1 MSHWSPND
9 LVTLRCDIA
18 HKPRDWWSN
27 LSVETAARSSGSLT
41 ASRHSAA
48 SGRGTALPKKCATLL
63 APAGNLD
70 AAKQAFQA
78 GADAV
83 YVGLKG
89 WSRGGARGEFDR
101 EQLRQCLELTHTLGK
116 QLQLA
121 ANIIPKPPERQRLLQ
136 QLTELAEWGLQAV
149 IVNDAGFLREVR
161 RKLPELAITASIGCG
176 ALNTDDALFYQ
187 DLGATAV
194 VLPGYAEPVEIAA
207 VKAKATIKVEIMLH
221 MVQEFIQLG
230 KCWMPSYLNFAA
242 AERTIPAERLGGS
255 VKRGGVGSCFR
266 ICQQPWTLLKDG
278 VEFDQRMFP
287 SWQVSRVA
295 ELGAFLDAGVDVIKI
310 QGRSLSAE
318 MVGSVVGMYRSAAD
332 AWKCGQTGG
341 WNGTALPTMWT
352 VQGR

>member
-1 MSHWSPND
+1 M
-9 LVTLRCDIA
+9 
-18 HKPRDWWSN
+18 
-27 LSVETAARSSGSLT
+27 
-41 ASRHSAA
+41 
-48 SGRGTALPKKCATLL
+48 LL

-70 AAKQAFQA
+70 AARQAFQA

-101 EQLRQCLELTHTLGK
+101 EQLRQCIQLANAVKK
-116 QLQLA
+116 QVHLA
-121 ANIIPKPPERQRLLQ
+121 ANIIPKSAERQRLLQ

-161 RKLPELAITASIGCG
+161 RKLPKLAITASIGCG
-176 ALNTDDALFYQ
+176 ALNADDALFYQ

-194 VLPGYAEPVEIAA
+194 VLPGYVEAAEIAA
-207 VKAKATIKVEIMLH
+207 VKAKAAIQVEIMLH

-242 AERTIPAERLGGS
+242 AEQAIPAERLGGS

-278 VEFDQRMFP
+278 VAVDQRLFP
-287 SWQVSRVA
+287 SWQISRVA

-318 MVGSVVGMYRSAAD
+318 TVGAIVGTYRSAVE
-332 AWKCGQTGG
+332 AWKCGHKAEWSETP
-341 WNGTALPTMWT
+341 LPAMWT
-352 VQGR
+352 VRGR

>member
-1 MSHWSPND
+1 M
-9 LVTLRCDIA
+9 
-18 HKPRDWWSN
+18 
-27 LSVETAARSSGSLT
+27 T

-48 SGRGTALPKKCATLL
+48 SGRGTALPKRCAMLL

-70 AAKQAFQA
+70 VAKHAFEA

-89 WSRGGARGEFDR
+89 WSRGGVRGELDR
-101 EQLRQCLELTHTLGK
+101 EQLRQCIDLAHAFGK
-116 QLQLA
+116 QVQLA
-121 ANIIPKPPERQRLLQ
+121 ANIIPKSLERQRLLQ
-136 QLTELAEWGLQAV
+136 HLTELVEWGLEAV
-149 IVNDAGFLREVR
+149 IVNEAGFLREVR
-161 RKLPELAITASIGCG
+161 QKLPELAITVSIGCG
-176 ALNTDDALFYQ
+176 ALNTDDVLFYQ

-194 VLPGYAEPVEIAA
+194 VLPGYVEPAEIAA
-207 VKAKATIKVEIMLH
+207 VKAKAAIKVEVMLH

-242 AERTIPAERLGGS
+242 AERTIPVERLGGS

-278 VEFDQRMFP
+278 VEFDHRMFP

-318 MVGSVVGMYRSAAD
+318 AVGAVVGMYRSAAD
-332 AWKCGQTGG
+332 AWRCGQPGV
-341 WNGTALPTMWT
+341 WNGTALPAMWT

>member
-1 MSHWSPND
+1 M
-9 LVTLRCDIA
+9 
-18 HKPRDWWSN
+18 
-27 LSVETAARSSGSLT
+27 
-41 ASRHSAA
+41 
-48 SGRGTALPKKCATLL
+48 LL

-89 WSRGGARGEFDR
+89 WSRGGARGEFER
-101 EQLRQCLELTHTLGK
+101 EELQRCIELAHALGK
-116 QLQLA
+116 QVQLA
-121 ANIIPKPPERQRLLQ
+121 ANIIPKPLERQRLLQ
-136 QLTELAEWGLQAV
+136 QLTELAELGLQAV
-149 IVNDAGFLREVR
+149 IVNDAGFLRKAR

-176 ALNTDDALFYQ
+176 ALNTDDVLFYQ

-194 VLPGYAEPVEIAA
+194 VLPGYVEPAEIAA
-207 VKAKATIKVEIMLH
+207 VKAKAAIQVEIMLH

-230 KCWMPSYLNFAA
+230 KCWMPSYMNFAA
-242 AERTIPAERLGGS
+242 AERTIPAERLSGS

-278 VEFDQRMFP
+278 VAVDQRLFP

-295 ELGAFLDAGVDVIKI
+295 EIGAFLDAGVDVIKV

-318 MVGSVVGMYRSAAD
+318 MVGAIIGKYRSAVD
-332 AWKCGQTGG
+332 AWKCGQKAECSETE
-341 WNGTALPTMWT
+341 LPAMWT

>member
-1 MSHWSPND
+1 
-9 LVTLRCDIA
+9 
-18 HKPRDWWSN
+18 
-27 LSVETAARSSGSLT
+27 LT
-41 ASRHSAA
+41 ASGHSAV
-48 SGRGTALPKKCATLL
+48 SNRGTALPKRGAMLL

-70 AAKQAFQA
+70 VARQAFQA

-101 EQLRQCLELTHTLGK
+101 EELQQCIELAHSLRK
-116 QLQLA
+116 QVQLA

-161 RKLPELAITASIGCG
+161 QKLPELAITASIGCG

-194 VLPGYAEPVEIAA
+194 VLPGHIEPAEIAA
-207 VKAKATIKVEIMLH
+207 VKAKAAIKVEIMLH

-278 VEFDQRMFP
+278 VEVDQRLFP
-287 SWQVSRVA
+287 SWQISRVA

-310 QGRSLSAE
+310 QGRSLPAE
-318 MVGSVVGMYRSAAD
+318 MVGAIVGTYRSAVE
-332 AWKCGQTGG
+332 AWKCGHKAE
-341 WNGTALPTMWT
+341 WSETALPAMWT